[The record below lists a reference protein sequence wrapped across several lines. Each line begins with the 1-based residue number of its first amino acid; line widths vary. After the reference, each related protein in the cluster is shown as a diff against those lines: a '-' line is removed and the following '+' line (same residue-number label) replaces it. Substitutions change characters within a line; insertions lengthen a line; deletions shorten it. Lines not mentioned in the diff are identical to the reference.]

1 MSFLTIGHRGV
12 MGVEPENTLRS
23 FLHAERAGMDAIEL
37 DLHLSKDGA
46 LAVMHDADV
55 DRTTDGSGP
64 IAEKTLSELRELDA
78 GQGERVP
85 VFEEV
90 LDAVRSPVQAEIK
103 DVAAARAL
111 AEVIQRRGLVDRVEV
126 SSFHDEA
133 VAEIAQL
140 VPGVRTVLI
149 ASRWRSDVV
158 ERAKTVGAA
167 TLALNI
173 RRLTLEVVEQ
183 AHAEGLKVIGWVVN
197 TQDHL
202 RLVRALRLDGATTDY
217 PDIRRA
223 AASPLDH
230 RPGRTGLRR
239 CRIDHRPGPV
249 GDPTGRTR
257 SLISSSNARSSR
269 CGIPMRG
276 SPYGNG
282 LSFPVR
288 R

>member
-1 MSFLTIGHRGV
+1 

-23 FLHAERAGMDAIEL
+23 FVHAERAGMDAIEL

-46 LAVMHDADV
+46 LAVMHDAEV
-55 DRTTDGSGP
+55 DRTTDGTGL
-64 IAEKTLSELRELDA
+64 IADKTLAELRELDA

-111 AEVIQRRGLVDRVEV
+111 AEVMRRRDLVDRVEV
-126 SSFHDEA
+126 LSFHDEA

-140 VPGVRTVLI
+140 VPGVRTALV
-149 ASRWRSDVV
+149 ASRWKSDVV
-158 ERAKTVGAA
+158 DRAEAVGAA
-167 TLALNI
+167 TLVLNI

-202 RLVRALRLDGATTDY
+202 RLARGLGLDGATTDF
-217 PDIRRA
+217 PEIRRA
-223 AASPLDH
+223 
-230 RPGRTGLRR
+230 GRFT
-239 CRIDHRPGPV
+239 
-249 GDPTGRTR
+249 
-257 SLISSSNARSSR
+257 A
-269 CGIPMRG
+269 
-276 SPYGNG
+276 
-282 LSFPVR
+282 
-288 R
+288 

>member
-1 MSFLTIGHRGV
+1 

-23 FLHAERAGMDAIEL
+23 FVHAERAGMDAIEL

-55 DRTTDGSGP
+55 DRTTDGTGL
-64 IAEKTLSELRELDA
+64 IAEKTLAELRELDA

-111 AEVIQRRGLVDRVEV
+111 ADVMRRRDLVDRVEV
-126 SSFHDEA
+126 LSFHDEA

-140 VPGVRTVLI
+140 VPGVRTALV
-149 ASRWRSDVV
+149 ASRWKSDVV
-158 ERAKTVGAA
+158 DRAKAVGAA
-167 TLALNI
+167 TLVLNI

-202 RLVRALRLDGATTDY
+202 RLARGLGLDGATTDF
-217 PDIRRA
+217 PEIRRA
-223 AASPLDH
+223 
-230 RPGRTGLRR
+230 GRFT
-239 CRIDHRPGPV
+239 
-249 GDPTGRTR
+249 
-257 SLISSSNARSSR
+257 A
-269 CGIPMRG
+269 
-276 SPYGNG
+276 
-282 LSFPVR
+282 
-288 R
+288 

>member
-1 MSFLTIGHRGV
+1 

-23 FLHAERAGMDAIEL
+23 FVHAERAGMDAIEL

-55 DRTTDGSGP
+55 DRTTDGAGL
-64 IAEKTLSELRELDA
+64 IAEKTLAELRELDA

-111 AEVIQRRGLVDRVEV
+111 AEVMRRRDLVDRVEV
-126 SSFHDEA
+126 LSFHDEA

-140 VPGVRTVLI
+140 VPGVRTALV
-149 ASRWRSDVV
+149 ASRWKSDVV
-158 ERAKTVGAA
+158 DRAEAVGAA
-167 TLALNI
+167 TLVLNI

-202 RLVRALRLDGATTDY
+202 RLARGLGLDGATTDF
-217 PDIRRA
+217 PEIRRA
-223 AASPLDH
+223 
-230 RPGRTGLRR
+230 GRFT
-239 CRIDHRPGPV
+239 
-249 GDPTGRTR
+249 
-257 SLISSSNARSSR
+257 A
-269 CGIPMRG
+269 
-276 SPYGNG
+276 
-282 LSFPVR
+282 
-288 R
+288 